1 MKNFILNIV
10 AQKMLISTPL
20 QLAYL
25 KGNKMSFLNGL
36 DLNRREELWG
46 IRLTNGVCLSL
57 YDYQKNWYQAMKE
70 AGRLRHGLCF
80 GSLPTKGYL
89 RRTMSISE
97 GVRYDLTQQILRDNG
112 IYALNYQADIFCC
125 NEMGD
130 LDAYH
135 YNPRFMTVKWDPKI
149 YEERLAV
156 IF

>member
-1 MKNFILNIV
+1 MKNFILNV

-57 YDYQKNWYQAMKE
+57 YDYQKNWYQSMKE

-80 GSLPTKGYL
+80 GYLPTKGYL
-89 RRTMSISE
+89 RRTMSTSE
-97 GVRYDLTQQILRDNG
+97 GLRYDLTQQILRDNG
-112 IYALNYQADIFCC
+112 IYALNYQADIFCR
-125 NEMGD
+125 NELGVT
-130 LDAYH
+130 DAYF
-135 YNPRFMTVKWDPKI
+135 YNPRFMTVDWDYKSRNA
-149 YEERLAV
+149 RLAV